1 MPLSEIFLAQAQE
14 IVGQTGIFL
23 SETDREPYSHDE
35 FATEEYSCLP
45 LAVIKPSTEEEVAK
59 IVKLCGETG
68 VPVTP
73 RGAGTGLSA
82 GCVPG
87 EKGVVLSLERLNKII
102 KVDKENQSITLQAGV
117 TLEALFTAVE
127 EAGLFFP
134 PHPGDEGA
142 MAGGLVAANAGGA
155 RAVKYG
161 TIRRFVRGLTVV
173 FPEGRIVKLGGNTLK
188 SSSGYHLMD
197 LMIGSEGTL
206 GIITEVILS
215 LLPRQG
221 ASVTLVIP
229 FETIDKAIECVQVIF
244 EHGIVPF
251 AVEFVEHS
259 VISLTEKLLSKSWPA
274 KQGAASLLIILEGQ
288 GEDELLASAER
299 IAEIAEEMEPLDV
312 LIADKKEN
320 QADILEIRS
329 MIYEALRPGTAELFD
344 VCVPRAEIAGHVEFV
359 HSLEEKLCMNL
370 PTYGHAG
377 DGNIHTHAMKN
388 SIVEGKLGDELPDWK
403 EKLNE
408 VRQEIYR
415 DAAARGGVIS
425 GEHGIGLVKR
435 EYLEDNI
442 GSGAVEIMRKIKKA
456 IDPAGIMNPGKI
468 FTD

>member
-1 MPLSEIFLAQAQE
+1 MSLNQIFIDKAKTILGE
-14 IVGQTGIFL
+14 TGFFFEESDI
-23 SETDREPYSHDE
+23 EPYSHDE
-35 FATEEYSCLP
+35 FATAEYSRVP
-45 LAVIKPSTEEEVAK
+45 LAVIKPSTEKEVSQ
-59 IVKLCGETG
+59 IVKLCQKSGI
-68 VPVTP
+68 PLTP

-82 GCVPG
+82 GCVPSKG
-87 EKGVVLSLERLNKII
+87 GVVLSLERLNKVIN
-102 KVDKENQSITLQAGV
+102 VDKENQSITLQAGV

-142 MAGGLVAANAGGA
+142 MVGGLAAANAGGA

-161 TIRRFVRGLTVV
+161 TIKQFIRALTVV
-173 FPEGRIVKLGGNTLK
+173 FPDGRTVKLGGNTLK

-206 GIITEVILS
+206 GIITEATLS
-215 LLPRQG
+215 LLPKRG

-229 FETIDKAIECVQVIF
+229 FEKINNAIECVQVIF
-244 EHGIVPF
+244 QHGIVPF

-259 VISLTEKLLSKSWPA
+259 VISFVEKLLNKSWPA
-274 KQGAASLLIILEGQ
+274 KQGSASLLIILEGP
-288 GEDELLASAER
+288 GEEELLVSAER
-299 IAEIAEEMEPLDV
+299 IAEITEQMEPLDV

-344 VCVPRAEIAGHVEFV
+344 VCVPRAQIAGHVEFV
-359 HSLEEKLCMNL
+359 HSLEEKIGMNL

-388 SIVEGKLGDELPDWK
+388 PIVQGVLGEEMPDWK
-403 EKLNE
+403 EKLDL
-408 VRQEIYR
+408 VRREIYR

-435 EYLEDNI
+435 DYLEDNI
-442 GSGAVEIMRKIKKA
+442 GSDAVDIMRKIKKA
-456 IDPAGIMNPGKI
+456 LDPAGIMNPGKI
-468 FTD
+468 FK